1 MSNFKF
7 ANSNPLGSNSLKLSY
22 IEKFLGLSKTKV
34 YTMLINNNFPYFKHQ
49 KIIRVFSQN
58 LEEFINQKKY
68 TNLTDFSS
76 IKSLPEIIDANTVS
90 ILLNISKSQTY
101 KIMGQEISYMKFGK
115 RILIKKIILLIGYT
129 LIWIISH
136 NYDIDVPENLY

>member
-115 RILIKKIILLIGYT
+115 RILIKKIILLIGYI
-129 LIWIISH
+129 LI
-136 NYDIDVPENLY
+136 

>member
-1 MSNFKF
+1 MNNPKFK
-7 ANSNPLGSNSLKLSY
+7 NSNTLDSNSLKLSY

-49 KIIRVFSQN
+49 KIIRVFSEN
-58 LEEFINQKKY
+58 LKEFINQKKY
-68 TNLTDFSS
+68 TNLTDFST

-101 KIMGQEISYMKFGK
+101 KIMDQELSCMKFGK
-115 RILIKKIILLIGYT
+115 RILIKKDYFINWLY
-129 LIWIISH
+129 SNM
-136 NYDIDVPENLY
+136 NYST

>member
-76 IKSLPEIIDANTVS
+76 IKSPPEIIDANTVS

-129 LIWIISH
+129 LI
-136 NYDIDVPENLY
+136 

>member
-7 ANSNPLGSNSLKLSY
+7 TTSNTVDLNSLKLSY

-49 KIIRVFSQN
+49 KIIRVFSEN
-58 LEEFINQKKY
+58 FKEFINQKKY
-68 TNLTDFSS
+68 TNLTDLSS
-76 IKSLPEIIDANTVS
+76 IKSLPQIISANTVS

-101 KIMGQEISYMKFGK
+101 KIMDQELSCVKYGK
-115 RILIKKIILLIGYT
+115 RILIKKDYFIN
-129 LIWIISH
+129 WIYSNM
-136 NYDIDVPENLY
+136 NYST